1 MAVHYDKCSSVM
13 MKLLATLR
21 RVYEHLGKC
30 FEPGWL
36 GHLFPPTSTIITARF
51 AQLDT
56 ELVATLQELSDVLPS
71 LRSAAQ
77 SLSMYRRY
85 TNGTSGWW
93 LLLLMLQTGL
103 SANHCLYSSP
113 PTTVCVADRRA
124 DGVSR
129 VLSLRYLADMWEYDD
144 ATTHGI
150 PVVMMAELCRQLGI
164 HHSVDM
170 LDEVRRARTSSLLAG
185 AHR

>member
-1 MAVHYDKCSSVM
+1 MRINDVGCCCCCFHDLHDAHLTAMAVHYDKCSSVM

-93 LLLLMLQTGL
+93 LFLLMLQTAL
-103 SANHCLYSSP
+103 TPTCLRGE
-113 PTTVCVADRRA
+113 PTCRRCK
-124 DGVSR
+124 SR
-129 VLSLRYLADMWEYDD
+129 SITAVPR
-144 ATTHGI
+144 
-150 PVVMMAELCRQLGI
+150 
-164 HHSVDM
+164 
-170 LDEVRRARTSSLLAG
+170 
-185 AHR
+185 